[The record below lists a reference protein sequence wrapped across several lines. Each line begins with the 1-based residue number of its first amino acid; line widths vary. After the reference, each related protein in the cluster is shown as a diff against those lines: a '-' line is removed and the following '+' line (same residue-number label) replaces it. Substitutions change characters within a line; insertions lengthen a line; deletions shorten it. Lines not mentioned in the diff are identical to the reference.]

1 MPLSAKNNLDEL
13 YAKQRLLEAEASR
26 LELEL
31 EMQGG
36 ESGGQGSAEDRRYI
50 LELEIRALREESTSL
65 GSTISDILD
74 RDLQR

>member
-26 LELEL
+26 LERELEL
-31 EMQGG
+31 EGG
-36 ESGGQGSAEDRRYI
+36 EPAGPGPAADRRYI
-50 LELEIRALREESTSL
+50 LDLEIRALREESTSL